1 MKKLNL
7 FLTLGI
13 LLLSAVI
20 ISSGCKKKTETIV
33 PAFTVT
39 ALPVTFQDGSLG
51 LQFYGKCNNDDVKMT
66 KVTIF
71 DPISSS
77 IPPFNCNGTYFVKNE
92 TFGLQDPTTGYN
104 KQLGTWTFNFQGNRT
119 ADGVSFSTSTTLSV
133 TGK

>member
-1 MKKLNL
+1 MKKFNL

-20 ISSGCKKKTETIV
+20 ISSGCKKKSDPIV

-51 LQFYGKCNNDDVKMT
+51 LQFFGKCTNDDVKMT

-77 IPPFNCNGTYFVKNE
+77 IPAFNFQGTYFVKNQ
-92 TFGLQDPTTGYN
+92 TFDLQDPTTGYP
-104 KQLGTWTFNFQGNRT
+104 KELGTWSFNFQGNRT
-119 ADGVSFSTSTTLSV
+119 ADGVSFSSSTTLLV